1 MSKVIN
7 KPVPLSEPLSEP
19 LLEHGGILA
28 DAYSKLD
35 PVLGFFSNYPFAIFI
50 VVVCI
55 SLILAKVVSSILTT
69 LIAQLTSR
77 TKSHWDDQINRLL
90 SRPVFWT
97 LFLLG
102 LLMAVIPLK
111 LSPASDSITESL
123 VATVLIILWSSFF
136 LRMIVIVLR
145 AISLNTK
152 QQSLIRPQTK
162 PLFQNLAYI
171 FIFIIT
177 VYLIFSSWHIDM
189 TAWLASAGIV
199 GIAIGFAAKDTLANL
214 FAGVFILADSP
225 YKIGDYVVL
234 DSGERGKVTHIGI
247 RSTRLLTRGDVEI
260 TIPNAVMGNTR
271 ISNESGGPHEKY
283 RLNVSIGVAY
293 GSDIDQVR
301 AVLME
306 VALNES
312 EVCDDPE
319 PRVRFRSFGDS
330 SLDIDLLCWVETPE
344 VRGRVLDALNT
355 TIYKRFTAEGI
366 EIPYSKHDLYIKEMP
381 SSD

>member
-1 MSKVIN
+1 METNNQGSGL
-7 KPVPLSEPLSEP
+7 LSEL
-19 LLEHGGILA
+19 
-28 DAYSKLD
+28 YSKLD
-35 PVLGFFSNYPFAIFI
+35 PALGFFSDYPFAVFI
-50 VVVCI
+50 VVLLL
-55 SLILAKVVSSILTT
+55 SLVLAKIVTHILNRILTQVT
-69 LIAQLTSR
+69 AR
-77 TKSHWDDQINRLL
+77 TKIHWDDQVSRLL
-90 SRPVFWT
+90 SQPVFWT

-102 LLMAVIPLK
+102 LLISTVPLK
-111 LSPASDSITESL
+111 LSPDSNSIAQSL
-123 VATVLIILWSSFF
+123 VTTLLIVLWSVFF
-136 LRMIVIVLR
+136 LRMIVIVLK
-145 AISLNTK
+145 ALSANAK
-152 QQSLIRPQTK
+152 PHSLIRPQTR
-162 PLFQNLAYI
+162 PLFQNLVYI
-171 FIFIIT
+171 FVVIIA

-214 FAGVFILADSP
+214 FSGVFILADSP

-234 DSGERGKVTHIGI
+234 DSGERGMVTHIGI

-283 RLNVSIGVAY
+283 RLNVSVGVAY

-306 VALNES
+306 IAENEK

-319 PRVRFRSFGDS
+319 PRVRFRTFGAS

-344 VRGRVLDALNT
+344 VRGRVLDSLNT
-355 TIYKRFTAEGI
+355 TIYKRFNAEGI
-366 EIPYSKHDLYIKEMP
+366 EIPYSKHDVFIKEMP
-381 SSD
+381 KLEL

>member
-1 MSKVIN
+1 MSKVIS
-7 KPVPLSEPLSEP
+7 KSAPLSEQNS
-19 LLEHGGILA
+19 ILT
-28 DAYSKLD
+28 DAYLQLD
-35 PVLGFFSNYPFAIFI
+35 PVLGFFSDYPFAIFI
-50 VVVCI
+50 VVVSI
-55 SLILAKVVSSILTT
+55 SLLLAKVATSILTT
-69 LIAQLTSR
+69 LIAQFTSR
-77 TKSHWDDQINRLL
+77 TTIHWDDQINRLL

-111 LSPASDSITESL
+111 LSPASDSFTQSL
-123 VATVLIILWSSFF
+123 VATVLIILWGSFF

-145 AISLNTK
+145 AISINGK
-152 QQSLIRPQTK
+152 QQSLVRPQTK

-171 FIFIIT
+171 FVFILA

-214 FAGVFILADSP
+214 FSGVFILADSP
-225 YKIGDYVVL
+225 YKIGDYIVL

-283 RLNVSIGVAY
+283 RLNIKIGVAY
-293 GSDIDQVR
+293 GSDIDQVK

-306 VALNES
+306 VALNED

-319 PRVRFRSFGDS
+319 PRVRFRSFGNS
-330 SLDIDLLCWVETPE
+330 SLDIELLCWVEIPE

-366 EIPYSKHDLYIKEMP
+366 EIPYSKHDIFIKEMP
-381 SSD
+381 GSD

>member
-1 MSKVIN
+1 MATT
-7 KPVPLSEPLSEP
+7 PTSEQVTPA
-19 LLEHGGILA
+19 GISSVLT
-28 DAYSKLD
+28 DAFTSMK
-35 PVLGFFSNYPFAIFI
+35 PVLGFFSDYPFTIFI
-50 VVVCI
+50 VVMSI
-55 SLILAKVVSSILTT
+55 SLLLAKIASRVLSS
-69 LIAQLTSR
+69 LIAQLTHR
-77 TKSHWDDQINRLL
+77 TKIHWDDQINRLL
-90 SRPVFWT
+90 PSPVFWT

-102 LLMAVIPLK
+102 LLIATVPLK
-111 LSPASDSITESL
+111 LSAASYDIAQSL
-123 VATVLIILWSSFF
+123 VATILIVSWSVFT
-136 LRMIVIVLR
+136 LKLIVIVIR
-145 AISLNTK
+145 AMSINAHE
-152 QQSLIRPQTK
+152 QSLIRAQTR

-171 FIFIIT
+171 IIFVLS
-177 VYLIFSSWHIDM
+177 VYLIFISWHIDM
-189 TAWLASAGIV
+189 TAWIASAGIM

-283 RLNVSIGVAY
+283 RLNVKVGVAY
-293 GSDIDQVR
+293 GSDIDQVKELLM
-301 AVLME
+301 AV
-306 VALNES
+306 ATNEK

-330 SLDIDLLCWVETPE
+330 CLDIELLCWVEIPE

-355 TIYKRFTAEGI
+355 SIYKSFNAEGI

-381 SSD
+381 KAK

>member
-1 MSKVIN
+1 MSIDKSKLVSPFN
-7 KPVPLSEPLSEP
+7 ESGFLSE
-19 LLEHGGILA
+19 
-28 DAYSKLD
+28 AYSKLD
-35 PVLGFFSNYPFAIFI
+35 PVLGFFSDYPLAVFI
-50 VVVCI
+50 VVIVI
-55 SLILAKVVSSILTT
+55 SLILANVVTRILSS
-69 LIAQLTSR
+69 LISQFTNR
-77 TKSHWDDQINRLL
+77 TKTHWDDQINSLL

-102 LLMAVIPLK
+102 TLMAMIPLK
-111 LSPASDSITESL
+111 LSPVTDGIMQSL
-123 VATVLIILWSSFF
+123 VATVMVVLWSSFF
-136 LRMIVIVLR
+136 LRVIVIVLR
-145 AISLNTK
+145 LISLNSK
-152 QQSLIRPQTK
+152 EQSLIRPQTK

-171 FIFIIT
+171 IVFVIAIYLVFI
-177 VYLIFSSWHIDM
+177 SWHIDM

-271 ISNESGGPHEKY
+271 ISNESGGPYEKY

-293 GSDIDQVR
+293 GSDIDQVK
-301 AVLME
+301 AVLLD
-306 VALNES
+306 VALNEH
-312 EVCDDPE
+312 EVCADPE
-319 PRVRFRSFGDS
+319 PRVRFRSFGNS

-344 VRGRVLDALNT
+344 IRGRVLDTLNT
-355 TIYKRFTAEGI
+355 IIYKRFNAEGI
-366 EIPYSKHDLYIKEMP
+366 EIPYSKQDIYIKEMP
-381 SSD
+381 DSGFNHT

>member
-7 KPVPLSEPLSEP
+7 KPVPFSEPLSEQ
-19 LLEHGGILA
+19 GGILT
-28 DAYSKLD
+28 DVYSKLD
-35 PVLGFFSNYPFAIFI
+35 PVLGFFSDYPFAIFI
-50 VVVCI
+50 VVVCV

-111 LSPASDSITESL
+111 LSPASDSITQSL

-136 LRMIVIVLR
+136 LRMIVVVLR
-145 AISLNTK
+145 AISINAK

-225 YKIGDYVVL
+225 YKIGDYIVL

-283 RLNVSIGVAY
+283 RLNVQVGVAY

-306 VALNES
+306 VALNED

-319 PRVRFRSFGDS
+319 PRVRFRSFGNS
-330 SLDIDLLCWVETPE
+330 SLDIELLCWVEIPE

-366 EIPYSKHDLYIKEMP
+366 EIPYSKHDIFIKEMP
-381 SSD
+381 DTGFKDS

>member
-1 MSKVIN
+1 MSEVIN
-7 KPVPLSEPLSEP
+7 KSVPLAEQNSFLT
-19 LLEHGGILA
+19 

-35 PVLGFFSNYPFAIFI
+35 PVLGFFSDYPFAIFI
-50 VVVCI
+50 VVVSI
-55 SLILAKVVSSILTT
+55 SLILAKVATSILTT
-69 LIAQLTSR
+69 LLAQLTRR
-77 TKSHWDDQINRLL
+77 TKTHWDDQINRLL

-111 LSPASDSITESL
+111 LSAASDSIIQSL
-123 VATVLIILWSSFF
+123 VVTVLIILWSSFF

-145 AISLNTK
+145 AISINGK

-171 FIFIIT
+171 FVFIIA

-234 DSGERGKVTHIGI
+234 DSGERGMVTHIGI

-301 AVLME
+301 AVLMD
-306 VALNES
+306 VAINEK
-312 EVCDDPE
+312 EVCDKPE
-319 PRVRFRSFGDS
+319 PRVRFRSFGNS

-355 TIYKRFTAEGI
+355 TIYKRFTTEGI
-366 EIPYSKHDLYIKEMP
+366 EIPYSKHDLYIKEAP
-381 SSD
+381 DNIVNNLKK

>member
-1 MSKVIN
+1 MATT
-7 KPVPLSEPLSEP
+7 PTSEQLNPA
-19 LLEHGGILA
+19 GISSVLT
-28 DAYSKLD
+28 DAFSSMN
-35 PVLGFFSNYPFAIFI
+35 PVLGFFSDYPFAIFI
-50 VVVCI
+50 VVLSI
-55 SLILAKVVSSILTT
+55 SLLLAKIASHVLTS
-69 LIAQLTSR
+69 LIAQLTRR
-77 TKSHWDDQINRLL
+77 TKIRWDDQINRLL
-90 SRPVFWT
+90 PSPVFWT

-102 LLMAVIPLK
+102 LLIATVPLK
-111 LSPASDSITESL
+111 LSAASYDIAQSL
-123 VATVLIILWSSFF
+123 VATILIVSWSAFT
-136 LRMIVIVLR
+136 LKLIVIVLR
-145 AISLNTK
+145 AMSINAHE
-152 QQSLIRPQTK
+152 QSLIRAQTR

-171 FIFIIT
+171 IIFVLS
-177 VYLIFSSWHIDM
+177 VYLIFISWHIDM
-189 TAWLASAGIV
+189 TAWIASAGIM

-283 RLNVSIGVAY
+283 RLNVKVGVAY
-293 GSDIDQVR
+293 GSDIDQVKELLM
-301 AVLME
+301 AV
-306 VALNES
+306 ATNEK

-330 SLDIDLLCWVETPE
+330 CLDIELLCWVEIPE

-355 TIYKRFTAEGI
+355 SIYKSFNTEGI

-381 SSD
+381 GSN